1 MVRFLEYRKV
11 GYRMIKVFKYK
22 NGEIRIKY
30 NEPPLVRDYKY
41 EWIKKQIRIK
51 TFKLS
56 SPFLLGVELAVH
68 KGGRICYG
76 MLAAQVKPHSKQDCV
91 NLSLAFTQENTI
103 TFEDACIINDTHVYK
118 GLPKE
123 YTSEIIKKI
132 YSLISQKESYPQ
144 CSIIFEDSANCEVG
158 SSPIIFG
165 IIAEII
171 TNIIFSDSVNEIL
184 NLDIETFTKLYV
196 KNINFQY

>member
-1 MVRFLEYRKV
+1 V
-11 GYRMIKVFKYK
+11 IKVFRYK
-22 NGEIRIKY
+22 NGEIRINY
-30 NEPPLVRDYKY
+30 DEPPLIKDYKY
-41 EWIKKQIRIK
+41 EWIKKQIRAK

-56 SPFLLGVELAVH
+56 SSFLLGVELAVH

-91 NLSLAFTQENTI
+91 NLSLAFTQKNTI
-103 TFEDACIINDTHVYK
+103 KFEDACVIDGTHVYK
-118 GLPKE
+118 GLPEE
-123 YTSEIIKKI
+123 YTSEIINKI
-132 YSLISQKESYPQ
+132 YSVISQKESYPQ
-144 CSIIFEDSANCEVG
+144 CNIIFEDSANCEVG

-171 TNIIFSDSVNEIL
+171 TNIIFLGSVDEIL

-196 KNINFQY
+196 KSINLQC